1 MTARGA
7 NPGTTWTTWERWRGR
22 SAGPARSRH
31 RSPERIVSPLNV
43 TPVTDPCAPT
53 WDGRSR
59 RIGAGAARNEGAL
72 MTYFPLTESQ
82 QAWKERAAEI
92 ARREIGPRAA
102 ETDRLRQYP
111 RASLEALREAGLWGL
126 RVAPEHGGLGADLLT
141 TCLIV
146 EEVAKR
152 CPSTAMCYKMHLE
165 ATEVIARIP
174 TPYQV
179 DRFVEPMARGQV
191 LATVAG
197 SESHGAGDNWSSSPI
212 FSTVERVPGG
222 YRLDG
227 V

>member
-1 MTARGA
+1 
-7 NPGTTWTTWERWRGR
+7 
-22 SAGPARSRH
+22 
-31 RSPERIVSPLNV
+31 
-43 TPVTDPCAPT
+43 
-53 WDGRSR
+53 
-59 RIGAGAARNEGAL
+59 

-82 QAWKERAAEI
+82 RAWQERVAEI
-92 ARREIGPRAA
+92 ARREIGPRA
-102 ETDRLRQYP
+102 ETADRQRRYP
-111 RASLEALREAGLWGL
+111 RESLEALREAGLWGL

-146 EEVAKR
+146 EEIAKQ

-165 ATEVIARIP
+165 ATEVIARVP

-179 DRFVEPMARGQV
+179 DRFVGLMARGQV

-212 FSTVERVPGG
+212 FSAVEKVPGG

-227 V
+227 VRKSYVT